1 MVNGATMILKKFKL
15 SSISGDASFRQ
26 YYRKFNPK
34 KNLSSL
40 IVISKKEKKK
50 KFISLYCH

>member
-1 MVNGATMILKKFKL
+1 MVNGVIMTLKKFKL
-15 SSISGDASFRQ
+15 SPISGDASFRQ
-26 YYRKFNPK
+26 YYRKFNPR

-50 KFISLYCH
+50 IY